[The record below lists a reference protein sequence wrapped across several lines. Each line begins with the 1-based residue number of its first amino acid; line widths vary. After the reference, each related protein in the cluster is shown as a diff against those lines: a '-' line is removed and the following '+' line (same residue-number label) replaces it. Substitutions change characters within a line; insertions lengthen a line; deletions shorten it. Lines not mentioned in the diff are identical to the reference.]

1 MACHPERVLTTR
13 VLGALVVP
21 RVLARTRDLFGARG
35 TFEPSRAIAIAA
47 AAVFVPHWIT
57 IFASCFWDARAA
69 GWAGEQVRAVAA
81 AVAGRSD
88 WCAFVLADVAVWSGL
103 VSWCNQN
110 QCWCSC
116 TSSCQSRQRKA
127 VQTPEFLHTTLSL
140 GMHPAE
146 RPTVVASKSNRRK
159 RTRQARLR
167 LHSRS
172 PRTQRRFDAAAS
184 FLNLLLGMNQHRR
197 LRQHKSCR
205 L

>member
-1 MACHPERVLTTR
+1 
-13 VLGALVVP
+13 
-21 RVLARTRDLFGARG
+21 
-35 TFEPSRAIAIAA
+35 
-47 AAVFVPHWIT
+47 
-57 IFASCFWDARAA
+57 
-69 GWAGEQVRAVAA
+69 
-81 AVAGRSD
+81 
-88 WCAFVLADVAVWSGL
+88 
-103 VSWCNQN
+103 
-110 QCWCSC
+110 
-116 TSSCQSRQRKA
+116 
-127 VQTPEFLHTTLSL
+127 
-140 GMHPAE
+140 MHPAE